1 MPMFPHQLA
10 RGTECCTNW
19 PSAAIYIE
27 DQESRAIAATQPY
40 AAVIGDEVLAGE
52 KRLLEQKESK
62 PRDLPQSLNGIRG
75 SLYGHGQRI
84 TSTSENFRGHVL
96 VIIGRGLT
104 FNGVQRQRITR
115 AARED
120 LPDRALWL
128 AANHGCPC
136 SLTRGQGDSHNFCG
150 PHGQRHSNL
159 SGSDG
164 WINRDKAP
172 PSIRGWV
179 NILIIYHL
187 PDQYNPKRHRS
198 VHYHSTTDDGSPL
211 KTHRFYGGGSPP
223 YDPHACH
230 EAVTSPTRKRL
241 GKSQWILPLKQPPLG
256 LHSMLGYQMVEWEMG

>member
-1 MPMFPHQLA
+1 MYASMPPRCYITEQFSRNSDMNMGTSASLPTIKAGPVPPYTSRIKSPEPSPPHNHML
-10 RGTECCTNW
+10 
-19 PSAAIYIE
+19 P
-27 DQESRAIAATQPY
+27 
-40 AAVIGDEVLAGE
+40 
-52 KRLLEQKESK
+52 LLGMRFITGLLHFVPLTRFSLERKEQKESK

-187 PDQYNPKRHRS
+187 PDQYNPKRHRR
-198 VHYHSTTDDGSPL
+198 P
-211 KTHRFYGGGSPP
+211 GGSLVLDPP
-223 YDPHACH
+223 SAHP
-230 EAVTSPTRKRL
+230 V
-241 GKSQWILPLKQPPLG
+241 
-256 LHSMLGYQMVEWEMG
+256 